1 MMTQTPRLIVT
12 PGEPAGI
19 GGEILLKAIE
29 AGATG
34 LITLD
39 DPERLASMAAAMG
52 INLKSAVIEAPQD
65 ALNLAPDCLAIMPL
79 SWPEAP
85 QPGQP
90 SDANAGTVI
99 DAVSY
104 THLTLPTNA

>member
-39 DPERLASMAAAMG
+39 DPERLASMAAA
-52 INLKSAVIEAPQD
+52 
-65 ALNLAPDCLAIMPL
+65 
-79 SWPEAP
+79 
-85 QPGQP
+85 
-90 SDANAGTVI
+90 
-99 DAVSY
+99 
-104 THLTLPTNA
+104 